1 MKSNAQT
8 QASILDTLRRAT
20 APITLPG
27 IADRMGE
34 QARIIR
40 PTLGSLAAS
49 RQVRASNSKPTTYSL
64 PQENAAAHRS
74 ITNSHAGG
82 TYSGVELQR
91 NPGIT
96 AERYVAFQLP
106 SRVGDRLHWP
116 DGRTTRVTDPR

>member
-1 MKSNAQT
+1 MKSNTET
-8 QASILDTLRRAT
+8 QHSILDTLRRAT
-20 APITLPG
+20 APITLPT
-27 IADRMGE
+27 IADRMGD

-40 PTLGSLAAS
+40 PTLGSLVAS
-49 RQVRASNSKPTTYSL
+49 RQVIASNSKPTTYRL
-64 PQENAAAHRS
+64 PQENAAARRF
-74 ITNSHAGG
+74 ITNSQAHG

-96 AERYVAFQLP
+96 AERYAAFQLP